1 MSFNV
6 KFHYKNVMKMIF
18 LSENKNMLNNRERAM
33 KKNKKHGNL
42 LILSPFL
49 FLPEHELNMGNVI
62 LLVKKY

>member
-1 MSFNV
+1 
-6 KFHYKNVMKMIF
+6 MIF